1 MVFEVV
7 MNCKHLRESLFD
19 PAQAPAGA
27 STASPPV
34 PKEAQ
39 EHLRS
44 CAACAAELVSLR
56 RTMAV
61 LDEWKAPEPSPYFD
75 SRLRARVRDEATKGP
90 GLLEFVRRP
99 ALAAA
104 FTLLLVAGLFL
115 FQGGQ
120 VPGSKPVPA
129 PPAKTIASSGAVADL
144 QTLDSNYDLYADF
157 ELLDELEGSGGQVS
171 P

>member
-1 MVFEVV
+1 
-7 MNCKHLRESLFD
+7 MNCKQLRDSLYD
-19 PAQAPAGA
+19 LAQAPAEA
-27 STASPPV
+27 SAATPPAV

-44 CAACAAELVSLR
+44 CAACSADLESLR
-56 RTMAV
+56 CTLSV

-75 SRLRARVRDEATKGP
+75 SRLRARLRDQGSSGS
-90 GLLEFVRRP
+90 GLLEFLRRP

-104 FTLLLVAGLFL
+104 FTLLFVAGLFL

-120 VPGSKPVPA
+120 LPTQTTTPA
-129 PPAKTIASSGAVADL
+129 TSSTPAVASSGAVSDL
-144 QTLDSNYDLYADF
+144 ETLDSNYELYADF
-157 ELLDELEGSGGQVS
+157 ELLDEMEQADTQRVN

>member
-1 MVFEVV
+1 
-7 MNCKHLRESLFD
+7 MNCKQLHDSLFD
-19 PAQAPAGA
+19 LAQAPTGA
-27 STASPPV
+27 AADSPLV

-44 CAACAAELVSLR
+44 CAACSAELESLR
-56 RTMAV
+56 RTMSV

-75 SRLRARVRDEATKGP
+75 SRLRARLRDEDTNGP
-90 GLLEFVRRP
+90 GLLKFLRRP

-104 FTLLLVAGLFL
+104 FTLLFVAGVFL

-120 VPGSKPVPA
+120 PLTPPA
-129 PPAKTIASSGAVADL
+129 PPAGGGTPAVASSGAVSDL
-144 QTLDSNYDLYADF
+144 ETLDSNYELYADF
-157 ELLDELEGSGGQVS
+157 ELLDEMEQAGAQKVN

>member
-1 MVFEVV
+1 
-7 MNCKHLRESLFD
+7 MNCQQLRDSLFD
-19 PAQAPAGA
+19 LAQAPAGSSA
-27 STASPPV
+27 ESPPV

-44 CAACAAELVSLR
+44 CAACSAELESLH
-56 RTMAV
+56 RTMSA

-75 SRLRARVRDEATKGP
+75 SRLRARLRDEGTSGP
-90 GLLEFVRRP
+90 GLLEFLRRP

-104 FTLLLVAGLFL
+104 FTLLFVAGLFL

-120 VPGSKPVPA
+120 PLTPTPPPGGGSPEV
-129 PPAKTIASSGAVADL
+129 ASSGAVSDL
-144 QTLDSNYDLYADF
+144 ETLDSNYELYADF
-157 ELLDELEGSGGQVS
+157 ELLDEKEQNGAHKVN